1 VIPFGG
7 RVALVTGASRGI
19 GAAVA
24 ELLAADG
31 GARVIR
37 VARTLQPGTRGN
49 VRDIR
54 CDLTDWDQV
63 QRLSDEVLQEFGPP
77 DLAVSNAGAFLL
89 RPLESTGPTELDRQ
103 LAVNLRAPFA
113 VAKNFLPAMARA
125 GRGNFITVGSVA
137 DHRGFPDNSA
147 YAASKY
153 GLRGLHET
161 LVEEYRGTG
170 VRLSLVSPGP
180 TDTSVWDPFDPD
192 RREGFIPRAGM
203 LRPRDV
209 AEAILFVA
217 TRPPHVH
224 IDWLRIGPTGTTA
237 VADERAT

>member
-1 VIPFGG
+1 VSPLAG

-24 ELLAADG
+24 ELLAAE
-31 GARVIR
+31 GAQVIR
-37 VARTLQPGTRGN
+37 VARTLQPGTHGK
-49 VRDIR
+49 VRDFR
-54 CDLTDWDQV
+54 CDLTGWDQV
-63 QRLSDEVLQEFGPP
+63 QRLSDEVLQQFGPP
-77 DLAVSNAGAFLL
+77 NIVVSNAGAFLL
-89 RPLESTGPTELDRQ
+89 RPLETTGATELDQQ
-103 LAVNLRAPFA
+103 LAVNLRASFA
-113 VAKNFLPAMARA
+113 IAKNFLPPMARA
-125 GRGNFITVGSVA
+125 GRGSFITVGSVA
-137 DHRGFPDNSA
+137 DHRGFPENAA

-170 VRLSLVSPGP
+170 VQLSLVSPGP
-180 TDTSVWDPFDPD
+180 TDTSVWEPFDPD

-209 AEAILFVA
+209 ADAILFVA

-224 IDWLRIGPTGTTA
+224 IDWLRLGPAGRTT

>member
-1 VIPFGG
+1 MTLLQG
-7 RVALVTGASRGI
+7 RLALVTGASRGI
-19 GAAVA
+19 GAELARLFAA
-24 ELLAADG
+24 E

-37 VARTLQPGTRGN
+37 VARSLEPATRGN
-49 VRDIR
+49 VRDIP
-54 CDLTDWDQV
+54 CDLTDPDQV
-63 QRLSDEVLQEFGPP
+63 RRLSTDVLDEFGPP
-77 DLAVSNAGAFLL
+77 DVVVSNAGAFLL
-89 RPLESTGPTELDRQ
+89 RKLEATEVADLDLQ

-113 VAKNFLPAMARA
+113 VARGFLPAMARA
-125 GRGNFITVGSVA
+125 GRGSFITVGSVA
-137 DHRGFPDNSA
+137 DHSGYPENAA

-161 LVEEYRGTG
+161 LLEEYRGTG

-180 TDTSVWDPFDPD
+180 TDTSIWDPFDPD

-209 AEAILFVA
+209 ADAILFVA
-217 TRPPHVH
+217 TRPGHVL
-224 IDWLRIGPTGTTA
+224 IDWLRLGPTGITA